1 MKYKAG
7 DKVKVKEN
15 FWAIK
20 SGVYLNDSKK
30 KLAGRTLEVRCVYDN
45 GDVYTKQDDSN
56 NDTEWYW
63 SKDWIELYTESSK
76 EITWETLKWKDVVVN
91 VNGKERMVLDVRNDL
106 LDLSYRGDFDTHGS
120 TFHKKE
126 LQKLGF
132 TIKQPTPTPPE
143 KLELTLDQVAEKFGV
158 DVTNIEIKK

>member
-1 MKYKAG
+1 MKNLFKVN
-7 DKVKVKEN
+7 DKVILKEN
-15 FWAIK
+15 FWEIE
-20 SGVYLNDSKK
+20 SVIYFNGNMK
-30 KLAGRTLEVRCVYDN
+30 KLLGKTLEVESVFSDGN
-45 GDVYTKQDDSN
+45 VYTKQDDSN
-56 NDTEWYW
+56 DDASWTWDENWL
-63 SKDWIELYTESSK
+63 ELYRPT
-76 EITWETLKWKDVVVN
+76 ITWETLKWKDVVVN